1 MRPFGRAPTGYAA
14 NSSETNPEALMSA
27 SDVRH
32 EERSADTQPH
42 TGRTSLNWTLALLTI
57 PGAAAVVIYSYL
69 QVLSTA
75 ACTGEPC
82 AQQGPGE
89 FVFGLIMYGTPV
101 VAVVAV
107 ALSFLT
113 ARHTHGILV
122 PVVAWALLVIAT
134 VILATTFQT

>member
-1 MRPFGRAPTGYAA
+1 MP
-14 NSSETNPEALMSA
+14 A
-27 SDVRH
+27 SDVTH
-32 EERSADTQPH
+32 EDRTDTPPR
-42 TGRTSLNWTLALLTI
+42 TGRASLNWTLALLTI

-75 ACTGEPC
+75 ACTGAPC

-89 FVFGLIMYGTPV
+89 SVFGLIMYGTPV

-107 ALSFLT
+107 VLSFFT
-113 ARHTHGILV
+113 ARRANGILV
-122 PVVAWALLVIAT
+122 PVVAWALLIVAA